1 MPSDDSEDIYGEIDP
16 WDLFASSLALGIVSG
31 ISWEELWF
39 AISLANDGD
48 EFDMAIWSTC
58 ELKSIVEDH
67 YNGRT

>member
-39 AISLANDGD
+39 AISLASDGD